1 MENLSDMTI
10 EKFQKLFTGFTKA
23 YGTFEINKS
32 NNDKK
37 KKGRALTVRKKIN
50 FEHYKKHLY
59 GEQGIGVVPIKDDNH
74 NIVFCALDI
83 DDYNLP
89 HEDLLKRINE
99 SKIPFLTCLSKSGGY
114 HLYLFFAE
122 DTSAQLIQKPLRKIA
137 KYLGY
142 PNCEIF
148 PKQEKR
154 LKPRNGETEQIGN
167 WINLPY
173 FSGNNSTRTCV
184 QLEKHLELEDF
195 LHHAEKSKVSL
206 SQLIKLS
213 NEIQLDENLDEN
225 TSFNKLLKSEGR
237 NSYLFKYGCSLRKRG
252 IEDIEISKKIK
263 IKNIEANANDH
274 PNFAQGPLENRELS
288 IIIKQVLKYQ
298 PGDLDDDTLEEMNK
312 KHAVVMLQG
321 KTFVLNKDFD
331 PSINKKLVTFSTFT
345 DFKNRY
351 CNKYSF
357 LEGSNKSLAQCWLS
371 SSKRKTYDGLIFDP
385 EKNHKNFY
393 NLYQGLAV
401 VPKKGKWNKFREH
414 INNVVAASDEE
425 LGSYII
431 HWMADAIQNP
441 TDRPGVALVL
451 KGKQG
456 TGKGIFARGFGYLF
470 GNHFLHLFH
479 GSHLTGHFNSHLKD
493 KLMIFAD
500 EAVWGGDKK
509 AEGMLKGLITEPSIP
524 IEMKGKDV
532 FTVSNFSRI
541 IISSNNDWVVPA
553 GAEERRFCVIEP
565 GDSMM
570 QNSNY
575 FKSINEELNNG
586 GYEAMLYDLQN
597 IDLEGI
603 DLRRFPKTN
612 ALSIQKSISSSDVEK
627 FWEDRLY
634 DGSTISDQDVW
645 KNSILCYDL
654 YQDYIL
660 FSKKIG
666 NSRPKTMS
674 SFGKNL
680 KNVIPEIDRQR
691 GTTKKR
697 NYIYILPDLEQCRL
711 AFDKARNTKT
721 NWEGV

>member
-89 HEDLLKRINE
+89 QEDLLKRINE

-114 HLYLFFAE
+114 HLYLFFVE

-154 LKPRNGETEQIGN
+154 LKPSNGETEQIGN

-237 NSYLFKYGCSLRKRG
+237 NSYLFKYGCSLSKRG

-274 PNFAQGPLENRELS
+274 PNFAQGPLENREIS

-321 KTFVLNKDFD
+321 KIFVLNKDFD
-331 PSINKKLVTFSTFT
+331 PSINTKLVTFSTFT

-357 LEGSNKSLAQCWLS
+357 LDGSNKSLAQCWLS

-401 VPKKGKWNKFREH
+401 VPKKGKWNKFRDH
-414 INNVVAASDEE
+414 INNVLAASDEE

-500 EAVWGGDKK
+500 EAV
-509 AEGMLKGLITEPSIP
+509 
-524 IEMKGKDV
+524 
-532 FTVSNFSRI
+532 
-541 IISSNNDWVVPA
+541 
-553 GAEERRFCVIEP
+553 
-565 GDSMM
+565 
-570 QNSNY
+570 
-575 FKSINEELNNG
+575 
-586 GYEAMLYDLQN
+586 
-597 IDLEGI
+597 
-603 DLRRFPKTN
+603 
-612 ALSIQKSISSSDVEK
+612 
-627 FWEDRLY
+627 
-634 DGSTISDQDVW
+634 
-645 KNSILCYDL
+645 
-654 YQDYIL
+654 
-660 FSKKIG
+660 
-666 NSRPKTMS
+666 
-674 SFGKNL
+674 
-680 KNVIPEIDRQR
+680 
-691 GTTKKR
+691 
-697 NYIYILPDLEQCRL
+697 
-711 AFDKARNTKT
+711 
-721 NWEGV
+721 